1 MAELDLVYNTQLEES
16 NRELGAESFTG
27 PVINGGA
34 MNGGAMNGGAMN
46 SGAMNGGAMN
56 SGAMNHALDD
66 EVDKTINKLK
76 NNIQKQKKLNS
87 LKQELKNTSDE
98 PSSVSDKY
106 VRCKKDMYKL
116 FIMALIILLGLS
128 MNDIIKFYLNKYL
141 INNELTNNNEM
152 YLRLAVPLSVLFLI
166 WTVKALTK

>member
-34 MNGGAMNGGAMN
+34 MNAMNGGAMNGGAMN
-46 SGAMNGGAMN
+46 GGAMNGGAMN
-56 SGAMNHALDD
+56 HELDD

-128 MNDIIKFYLNKYL
+128 MNDIVKFYLNKYL
-141 INNELTNNNEM
+141 INNELSNNNEM

>member
-46 SGAMNGGAMN
+46 GGAMNG
-56 SGAMNHALDD
+56 GAMNHALDD

-76 NNIQKQKKLNS
+76 ITYKTKEINS
-87 LKQELKNTSDE
+87 LKQELRIIDE

-106 VRCKKDMYKL
+106 VRCKKD
-116 FIMALIILLGLS
+116 
-128 MNDIIKFYLNKYL
+128 
-141 INNELTNNNEM
+141 
-152 YLRLAVPLSVLFLI
+152 V
-166 WTVKALTK
+166 